1 LRALQAVI
9 APREL
14 SFSPAVST
22 ASWMSV
28 LSASIVGLLVRKA
41 YTESASLR
49 PEGRER
55 EREGERERE
64 RERGRERARQVREGE
79 RAREEGKGGRQ
90 RKAYQK
96 TSGDT
101 NRCNFNSEYRMEV
114 SI

>member
-9 APREL
+9 VSREL

-28 LSASIVGLLVRKA
+28 LSASTVDLLVRKA

-49 PEGRER
+49 PEER
-55 EREGERERE
+55 ERE
-64 RERGRERARQVREGE
+64 EGN
-79 RAREEGKGGRQ
+79 GGRQ